1 MLMQRIR
8 KKEVDLT
15 TLEFLLA
22 FWNAGFYKDRG
33 NIISTFKKWLE
44 KPQSIRSKLG
54 KLPTDVDIPWP
65 IIAVSKP

>member
-1 MLMQRIR
+1 MQRIR

-33 NIISTFKKWLE
+33 NIISTFLVH
-44 KPQSIRSKLG
+44 G
-54 KLPTDVDIPWP
+54 KST
-65 IIAVSKP
+65 